1 MNSKIKATIG
11 ILLAIFSFLFLPFY
25 YTGNYYGSDISRT
38 YLTAYFD
45 MKSTYTLFNNPVGG
59 LPIPSHPNETF
70 IKIMMVLPIISLI
83 LCLIFTMMKKKASK
97 FFAIIALISYPI
109 VFVLYAKLNDASIF
123 SSISKLSLLIYIV
136 GLIINIK
143 AISSSSGN

>member
-1 MNSKIKATIG
+1 MNSKRKATIG

-25 YTGNYYGSDISRT
+25 YTGNFYGSDTSRT
-38 YLTAYFD
+38 FLTAYID
-45 MKSTYTLFNNPVGG
+45 MKSTYAAFNNPVG
-59 LPIPSHPNETF
+59 LPIPPHPNETF

-83 LCLIFTMMKKKASK
+83 LCLIFTIMKTKASK

-109 VFVLYAKLNDASIF
+109 ALVLYANLNDASIIN
-123 SSISKLSLLIYIV
+123 STSKLSLLIYIV